1 MSDAAEEG
9 VPLAST
15 TAAGASGDG
24 AAASASQPQP
34 QKPQND
40 ARPPQAAG
48 EAKPE
53 PHDLGAS
60 APTGPPLFRFGV
72 VTDVQY
78 ADLPVGS
85 NFLKT
90 VSRYYRHSL
99 DALKM
104 AVRTWVDKDVD
115 FVAQL
120 GDLLDGQNGNE
131 PGRVEAAERDLV
143 AALAPLTAAGIP
155 IQHAVGNHELY
166 CWQRGDALEGSSI
179 GIVPAGGRTYRSF
192 TPHTGWRFIVLDA
205 FEISTMGWP
214 DAHPNSIEAWKLL
227 DAHNPNDCRRRD
239 IDLSQGM
246 DGVAQRFMPYNGA
259 HGPVQLQWLEA
270 ELKLA
275 VERGEKVVVITHVGV
290 GPGSC
295 TNDTLAW
302 DYDEVLRLLH
312 GAGEGVV
319 AAVLTGHDHWG
330 GYATTTAVGVAA
342 GDPAAAAAAVATGTV
357 MAELKAKGFS
367 LNASQRAILATNQGE
382 GGEGDSSA
390 AVEWC
395 FAHNSDPDFN
405 LPPPTAGG
413 ESVIHHLTFR
423 APLETAPP
431 HPCHAVV
438 EVHEDGCLVVHGY
451 GRQQSF
457 VLPLGTAATAVA
469 GS

>member
-1 MSDAAEEG
+1 VREVCVHQFGMSDAAEEG
-9 VPLAST
+9 VPPRADAA
-15 TAAGASGDG
+15 AAGGASDDG
-24 AAASASQPQP
+24 AADATGADPQL
-34 QKPQND
+34 QLQ
-40 ARPPQAAG
+40 
-48 EAKPE
+48 
-53 PHDLGAS
+53 PHDLGAA
-60 APTGPPLFRFGV
+60 APVGPPLFRFGV
-72 VTDVQY
+72 VADVQY

-90 VSRYYRHSL
+90 VTRYYRHSL

-104 AVRTWVDKDVD
+104 AVQTWVNKDVQ

-143 AALAPLTAAGIP
+143 AALAPLTPAGIP

-166 CWQRGDALEGSSI
+166 CWQRGSALEGNSI

-192 TPHTGWRFIVLDA
+192 APHSGWRFIVLDA
-205 FEISTMGWP
+205 FEISTIGWP

-239 IDLSQGM
+239 IDLRQGM

-259 HGPVQLQWLEA
+259 YGPVQLQWLET

-275 VERGEKVVVITHVGV
+275 GESGEKVVVITHVGV

-295 TNDTLAW
+295 TDDTLAW

-319 AAVLTGHDHWG
+319 AAVLTGHDHRG

-342 GDPAAAAAAVATGTV
+342 GEPTVAAAEAPPAAA
-357 MAELKAKGFS
+357 
-367 LNASQRAILATNQGE
+367 
-382 GGEGDSSA
+382 GG
-390 AVEWC
+390 
-395 FAHNSDPDFN
+395 
-405 LPPPTAGG
+405 GG
-413 ESVIHHLTFR
+413 GGGGSSVIHHLTFR
-423 APLETAPP
+423 SPLETAPP
-431 HPCHAVV
+431 DPCHAVV
-438 EVHEDGCLVVHGY
+438 EVHADGCLVVHGY

-457 VLPLGTAATAVA
+457 VLPLGAAAAAVA